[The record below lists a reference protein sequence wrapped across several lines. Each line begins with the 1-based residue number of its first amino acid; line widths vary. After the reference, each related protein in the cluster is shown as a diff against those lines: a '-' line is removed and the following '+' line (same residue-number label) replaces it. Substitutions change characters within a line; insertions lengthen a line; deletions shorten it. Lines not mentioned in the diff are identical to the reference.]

1 MTDTYKRFSNIL
13 FTFCFHSMRFID
25 ISFVIVLVPFC
36 AARQR
41 CAFSFTK
48 TPFRCA
54 RHAPILHCSQS
65 QSYIFTY
72 LLTYYR
78 LLQLR
83 RHNCGHFH
91 QILRYFSVGFRRI
104 NTLMDKFWYIFI
116 NFIYISLYLV
126 LFLWFRFGHVFA
138 LYILKYKFR
147 RRMKI

>member
-48 TPFRCA
+48 TLFRCA
-54 RHAPILHCSQS
+54 RHAPMLHCLQS

-72 LLTYYR
+72 ILTYYR
-78 LLQLR
+78 LYNLCATIADTFNKYSDTFQFTSDDLL
-83 RHNCGHFH
+83 HSWTIFDIYFLKIHLHFIFT
-91 QILRYFSVGFRRI
+91 QFYFYGFASD
-104 NTLMDKFWYIFI
+104 TFSHCIF
-116 NFIYISLYLV
+116 
-126 LFLWFRFGHVFA
+126 
-138 LYILKYKFR
+138 
-147 RRMKI
+147 